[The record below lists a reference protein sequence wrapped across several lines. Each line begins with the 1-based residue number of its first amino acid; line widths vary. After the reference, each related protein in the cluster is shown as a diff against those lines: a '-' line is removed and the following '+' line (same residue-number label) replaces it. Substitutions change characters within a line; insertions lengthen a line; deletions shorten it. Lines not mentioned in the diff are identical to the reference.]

1 MLAGGGGTG
10 VWAVLGGEAGI
21 GTGVLG
27 TGVDV
32 GGGGGGGGG
41 GGVLDGGVIEAVVGV
56 TSSLPLSVGTGD
68 GVSVMSSA
76 SWNS

>member
-27 TGVDV
+27 TGGDV
-32 GGGGGGGGG
+32 GGGG
-41 GGVLDGGVIEAVVGV
+41 GGVLDGGVLEAVVGV